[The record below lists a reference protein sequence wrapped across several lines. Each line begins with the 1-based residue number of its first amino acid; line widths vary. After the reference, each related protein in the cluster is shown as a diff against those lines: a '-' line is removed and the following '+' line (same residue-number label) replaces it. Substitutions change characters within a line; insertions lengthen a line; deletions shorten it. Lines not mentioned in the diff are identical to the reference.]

1 MQLWCVN
8 LVPRCPHYRKLR
20 KRIKNKQ
27 KQNYDHS
34 FALNFL
40 IYKIDAKYAELMG
53 SLSSVVILGGLFSND
68 KS

>member
-8 LVPRCPHYRKLR
+8 LVPRCPHCRKLR

-40 IYKIDAKYAELMG
+40 IYKIDSKYAELFHYDCPAYG
-53 SLSSVVILGGLFSND
+53 ISLLS
-68 KS
+68 